1 MKIYV
6 CVKHV
11 PDTAADITVTDST
24 HIDEDITF
32 VVNPYDEYAIEEAVL
47 LKERVEDAELIA
59 VALGNNAAEE
69 TLRSAL
75 AMGADRGILIHSNTA
90 VDSLLTASAL
100 KTAIEQDGPADIVFT
115 GKASIDSQGFQTM
128 YRMAALFGWPV
139 ASNVVA
145 FSMDR
150 NTVRVECEMAAG
162 ERQVVEM
169 GIPCVI
175 AAAKGLNEPR
185 YPMLSAIVKANRKE
199 IRTIELAQLQFE
211 QPTGRVETRRLT
223 PAIEK
228 RHPKELT
235 GSPAEVADKIIQIL
249 RKEANVLA

>member
-11 PDTAADITVTDST
+11 PDTAADITPTDAT

-32 VVNPYDEYAIEEAVL
+32 IVNPYDEYAIEEAVL
-47 LKERVEDAELIA
+47 LKERFESAELVA
-59 VALGNNAAEE
+59 VTLGENAAEE

-75 AMGADRGILIHSNTA
+75 AMGADRGILIHSQTP
-90 VDSLLTASAL
+90 VDSLITAAAL
-100 KTAIEQDGPADIVFT
+100 KAAIEQDGPADIVFT
-115 GKASIDSQGFQTM
+115 GKESIDSEGFQTM
-128 YRMAALFGWPV
+128 YRLGALFGWPV

-150 NTVRVECEMAAG
+150 NNVRVECDMAAG
-162 ERQVVEM
+162 ERQVIEM
-169 GIPCVI
+169 AAPCI
-175 AAAKGLNEPR
+175 IGAAKGLNEPR

-199 IRTIELAQLQFE
+199 INTIELADLQFE
-211 QPTGRVETRRLT
+211 QPTGRIETIWLT
-223 PAIEK
+223 PAVEK

-235 GSPAEVADKIIQIL
+235 GTPGEVADKIIQIL
-249 RKEANVLA
+249 RKEANVLQ